1 MNDEMR
7 ERLAAYLDGALSPED
22 RATVEAQ
29 LARSEELRRELE
41 SLKALSATLKSLPR
55 EKLPPGFFA
64 RLEAR
69 RHRALKPRTWVFL
82 PPAARPLAFAM
93 STAVV
98 ALVVWDKTRAP
109 ESIHVPV
116 GWQGDRAAVVSE
128 ADAPT
133 AQFDFA
139 KQVTGAAAG
148 GSGLAANQTIAVAPA
163 APAPAAARKAARA
176 PGAPLEVAEPAATA
190 FVARSEEER
199 SAFNERQHEYLEKA
213 KKEMGIAKVIQRADS
228 EDDIALD
235 VAEPPAARVS
245 ERRLGGVA
253 AVRGAASSQRL
264 GAMSAGPSDDPD
276 ATRARAKVVA
286 LLLTGPE
293 TLQAAWTASGA
304 AGDPPAA
311 DFKTQAVAMLPEP
324 GLIVGIQDGKKARI
338 IRWRPVGGEP
348 VLRFH
353 IVPASDKPTRFV
365 QVPPAP

>member
-29 LARSEELRRELE
+29 LARSEDLRRELE
-41 SLKALSATLKSLPR
+41 SLKALSASLKSLPR
-55 EKLPPGFFA
+55 EKLPPGFLA

-69 RHRALKPRTWVFL
+69 RHRALKPKTWVFL

-98 ALVVWDKTRAP
+98 ALVVWDRTRTP
-109 ESIHVPV
+109 EVLHVPV

-128 ADAPT
+128 ADAPV
-133 AQFDFA
+133 AQLDFT
-139 KQVTGAAAG
+139 KQVTGGAG
-148 GSGLAANQTIAVAPA
+148 GAGLAANEAKTAVSAPA
-163 APAPAAARKAARA
+163 RKSVRA
-176 PGAPLEVAEPAATA
+176 PGAPLEGEALVAQA
-190 FVARSEEER
+190 FTARSEEER
-199 SAFNERQHEYLEKA
+199 SAFNERQHQYLEKA
-213 KKEMGIAKVIQRADS
+213 KKEMGVVKVLQRAD
-228 EDDIALD
+228 DDDQLAYD

-245 ERRLGGVA
+245 ERRIGSVA
-253 AVRGAASSQRL
+253 AVRGAAMPQRM
-264 GAMSAGPSDDPD
+264 GALAAAPPAPPDEPD
-276 ATRARAKVVA
+276 AAKDRAKIAA

-293 TLQAAWTASGA
+293 TLQAAWAASGA

-311 DFKTQAVAMLPEP
+311 DFKTQSVALLPEP
-324 GLIVGIQDGKKARI
+324 GLIVGIQDGKKVRI

>member
-29 LARSEELRRELE
+29 LARSEDLRRELE
-41 SLKALSATLKSLPR
+41 SLKALSASLKSLPR
-55 EKLPPGFFA
+55 EKLPPGFIA

-69 RHRALKPRTWVFL
+69 RHRGLKPRTWVFL

-98 ALVVWDKTRAP
+98 ALVVWDKTRTP
-109 ESIHVPV
+109 EVMHVPV
-116 GWQGDRAAVVSE
+116 GWQGDRAAVYSAAE
-128 ADAPT
+128 APV
-133 AQFDFA
+133 AQHDFT
-139 KQVTGAAAG
+139 KQVTGAAG
-148 GSGLAANQTIAVAPA
+148 GAGLAANEAKPAVSAPA
-163 APAPAAARKAARA
+163 RKSVRA
-176 PGAPLEVAEPAATA
+176 PGAPLEVEEKAAA
-190 FVARSEEER
+190 FTARSEEER
-199 SAFNERQHEYLEKA
+199 SAFNERQHAYLEKA
-213 KKEMGIAKVIQRADS
+213 KKEMGIAKVLQRAD
-228 EDDIALD
+228 DDDQVAMD
-235 VAEPPAARVS
+235 MAEPPAARVS
-245 ERRLGGVA
+245 ERRIGSIS
-253 AVRGAASSQRL
+253 AVRGAAMPQRM
-264 GAMSAGPSDDPD
+264 GALAAAPPAPSDEPD
-276 ATRARAKVVA
+276 AAKDRAKIAA

-311 DFKTQAVAMLPEP
+311 DFKTQSVALLPEP
-324 GLIVGIQDGKKARI
+324 GLIVGIQDGKKVRI

-348 VLRFH
+348 ILRFH